1 MATANQPPVNG
12 SGTTRTG
19 LVPTNS
25 VTWDKHTV
33 RARIDPTLSVADV
46 IKQLC
51 LNLKIQ
57 HSSTNYA
64 LRDELDQLVTNE
76 NLKKMIKAKS
86 NLKCVQIALCFVS
99 YTPIV
104 DPWLAV
110 CGDETDTLHSRL
122 VKAPHIEAN
131 DIVDKL
137 HKRDDKTI
145 RMTLFSLQKYIRV
158 MSLFPESHRSYS
170 KQSRRKSPS
179 PMNFSIKMACIT
191 SFKSFISPMATPSP

>member
-86 NLKCVQIALCFVS
+86 NLKCVQIALCFNTRPSSIHGLLCVVIKLIPCTPDWSRHRISRQTTSWTS
-99 YTPIV
+99 YTSVTTRP
-104 DPWLAV
+104 
-110 CGDETDTLHSRL
+110 
-122 VKAPHIEAN
+122 
-131 DIVDKL
+131 
-137 HKRDDKTI
+137 
-145 RMTLFSLQKYIRV
+145 
-158 MSLFPESHRSYS
+158 
-170 KQSRRKSPS
+170 
-179 PMNFSIKMACIT
+179 
-191 SFKSFISPMATPSP
+191 